1 MSFSLYV
8 RTLLCSGTLYCPRAH
23 YIALICI
30 LLYFSLKIKY
40 KFINTPY
47 SLNTPPNRLLCQI
60 PFDIQLLTQLVSLL
74 SVWLF
79 EYKSTKFIYCLP
91 TSGNS
96 LLKISWTFQLS
107 QFFLWDYTRSIT
119 SINQFNQTPQLHHM
133 CMVNPS
139 IDFSNSIF
147 RTKCTGY
154 VNPSFI

>member
-1 MSFSLYV
+1 MSFSLHV

-30 LLYFSLKIKY
+30 LLYFPLKIKY

-79 EYKSTKFIYCLP
+79 EYKSTKFIYYLP

-96 LLKISWTFQLS
+96 LLKISWNISTS
-107 QFFLWDYTRSIT
+107 QFFFFFFWDYTGPVNSDTSNPSNVYGRSINRFFQIYL
-119 SINQFNQTPQLHHM
+119 SYKMYWI
-133 CMVNPS
+133 
-139 IDFSNSIF
+139 
-147 RTKCTGY
+147 Y
-154 VNPSFI
+154 